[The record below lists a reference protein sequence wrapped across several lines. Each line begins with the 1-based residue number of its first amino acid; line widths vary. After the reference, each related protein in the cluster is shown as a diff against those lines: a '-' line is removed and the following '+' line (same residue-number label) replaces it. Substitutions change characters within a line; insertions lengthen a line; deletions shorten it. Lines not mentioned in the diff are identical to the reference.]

1 MSGRSL
7 APVFPP
13 GEGNAVSEFVEEG
26 GVGTPDD
33 GEETSTLREAAETE
47 RLRRSMRSDSE

>member
-1 MSGRSL
+1 MGGKSL
-7 APVFPP
+7 VHAPPS
-13 GEGNAVSEFVEEG
+13 GEGRVLSEFVEEG

>member
-1 MSGRSL
+1 MGGKSL
-7 APVFPP
+7 VSVPP
-13 GEGNAVSEFVEEG
+13 LGEGRAVSEFVEEG

-33 GEETSTLREAAETE
+33 GEETSTLREAAEIE